1 MNMEYHILSFKE
13 EKDKTHKYQ
22 VILLDMT
29 TGKKHLV
36 RFGAHGM
43 NDYTIYSKNNDEQKE
58 RHKRNYLNR
67 HRKNEDWT
75 ISGIL
80 SPGFFA
86 RWLLWHK
93 GSIQESLKDI
103 VKRFNIKIS
112 D

>member
-67 HRKNEDWT
+67 HRKNEDWND
-75 ISGIL
+75 IKSAGFWSRWIL
-80 SPGFFA
+80 WNKPTVE
-86 RWLLWHK
+86 
-93 GSIQESLKDI
+93 ESLK
-103 VKRFNIKIS
+103 NTIKKFKIKLS

>member
-1 MNMEYHILSFKE
+1 MEYKILSLKE
-13 EKDKTHKYQ
+13 AKDDKHKYQ

-36 RFGAHGM
+36 RFGAYGM

-80 SPGFFA
+80 TPGFFA
-86 RWLLWHK
+86 RWILWNK
-93 GSIQESLKDI
+93 PTVEESLKYT
-103 VKRFNIKIS
+103 IKKFKIKLS

>member
-43 NDYTIYSKNNDEQKE
+43 NDYTIYSKNDDPEKE

-67 HRKNEDWT
+67 HRKNEDWND
-75 ISGIL
+75 IKSAGFWSRWIL
-80 SPGFFA
+80 WNKPTVE
-86 RWLLWHK
+86 
-93 GSIQESLKDI
+93 ESLKST
-103 VKRFNIKIS
+103 IKKFKIKLS

>member
-1 MNMEYHILSFKE
+1 MEYQISSFKE
-13 EKDKTHKYQ
+13 EKDKKHKYQ
-22 VILLDMT
+22 VIILDMT

-36 RFGAHGM
+36 RFGQYGA
-43 NDYTIYSKNNDEQKE
+43 NDYTIYSRNNNEDKE

-80 SPGFFA
+80 TPGFFA
-86 RWLLWHK
+86 RWILWNK
-93 GSIQESLKDI
+93 PSVEESLKYT
-103 VKRFNIKIS
+103 IKKFKIKLL